1 MSLTSGI
8 LKAVQVRSLHPLA
21 LLISSWVNLLLH
33 TCEVLLCVYFLFFST
48 QKITKGTVFF
58 IFVALLVDTIG
69 TVAVC
74 CSTVV
79 ALDSL
84 TSTGSI
90 DQAGLTSHWSTL
102 STVFTTYLASVLEQ
116 SFFLR
121 RYWSISH
128 NRIITSILAILI
140 FLNAASA
147 IAIATFFQVNPV
159 SIGTLELKENT
170 PLFVM
175 MVSSAITPGHCIHFP
190 RTSASAAIMAATDIS
205 LAMVTIWKLKSV
217 KTSRNATRA
226 LLHKVCFYIGAYG
239 CVTAVSTSLLLA
251 FWLTDLNGYTFVF
264 RILGRIYSLTALVNF
279 LLVYEWRA
287 EAAKKLGAFHSPYS
301 HTRSAIPSRLTALPV
316 TDPTTQGLTMPQ
328 KCSVPAPM
336 PQYEN

>member
-1 MSLTSGI
+1 MATIRNLLTI
-8 LKAVQVRSLHPLA
+8 VVDFRA

-84 TSTGSI
+84 TSK
-90 DQAGLTSHWSTL
+90 L
-102 STVFTTYLASVLEQ
+102 FPE
-116 SFFLR
+116 
-121 RYWSISH
+121 
-128 NRIITSILAILI
+128 AILVY
-140 FLNAASA
+140 AASA

-170 PLFVM
+170 PP
-175 MVSSAITPGHCIHFP
+175 I
-190 RTSASAAIMAATDIS
+190 ASAAIMAATDIS

-336 PQYEN
+336 PQYE

>member
-1 MSLTSGI
+1 MNLTSGI

-33 TCEVLLCVYFLFFST
+33 TCEVLLCVYFLCFST

-58 IFVALLVDTIG
+58 IIVALLVDTIG

-84 TSTGSI
+84 ASN
-90 DQAGLTSHWSTL
+90 QAELTSHWSTL

-170 PLFVM
+170 PL
-175 MVSSAITPGHCIHFP
+175 
-190 RTSASAAIMAATDIS
+190 ASAAIMAATDVS

-251 FWLTDLNGYTFVF
+251 FWLIDLNGYTFVF

-301 HTRSAIPSRLTALPV
+301 ISHTRSDSRRSL
-316 TDPTTQGLTMPQ
+316 
-328 KCSVPAPM
+328 
-336 PQYEN
+336 

>member
-58 IFVALLVDTIG
+58 IIVALLVDTIG

-84 TSTGSI
+84 TSNEAKLST
-90 DQAGLTSHWSTL
+90 HWSTL

-140 FLNAASA
+140 FSNAASA

-170 PLFVM
+170 PL
-175 MVSSAITPGHCIHFP
+175 
-190 RTSASAAIMAATDIS
+190 ASAAIMAATDIS

-301 HTRSAIPSRLTALPV
+301 HTRSGTCHTS
-316 TDPTTQGLTMPQ
+316 
-328 KCSVPAPM
+328 
-336 PQYEN
+336 